1 MIKHSTFQIFV
12 QVDFFWKINK
22 TEDKNVLNIEE
33 MNTKTKDLQGLID
46 ELRKTQTKIA
56 NSEIEMAARVNE
68 LYTEGI
74 TIFGKLPKVH
84 QHRSCNC

>member
-22 TEDKNVLNIEE
+22 TEDKNVEE

-46 ELRKTQTKIA
+46 ELKKTQTKIA

-74 TIFGKLPKVH
+74 TIFGKLTKVH
-84 QHRSCNC
+84 RHRSCNC